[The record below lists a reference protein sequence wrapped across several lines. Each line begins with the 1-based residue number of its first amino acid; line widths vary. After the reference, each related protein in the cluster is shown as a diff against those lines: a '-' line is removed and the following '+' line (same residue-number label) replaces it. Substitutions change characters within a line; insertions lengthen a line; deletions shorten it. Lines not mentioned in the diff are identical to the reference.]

1 MSETNA
7 PSADRPTP
15 DAASSAPAP
24 PAASPAAPPP
34 PWWAAG
40 PPPRRRSALRRI
52 FFYLWVLVF
61 MVSVV
66 LNGYLVVGLAAL
78 TRADALT
85 TSVIRPGDETQ
96 VVAVIDVQGMIRGKH
111 VDLIERFCRK
121 VDKDENI
128 KAVVLRIAS
137 GGGGVATCDRIYN
150 YLRALKET
158 GKPLVVSMGDAAA
171 SGGYYI
177 AAPAD
182 AIFAEPTT
190 ITGSIGVILAWPVLK
205 GTMDKYGA
213 KMIVVRS
220 SRTRAWK
227 AAENFFEEPAAH
239 HLAELRKTVDAFQDR
254 FESIVRA
261 ERGDK
266 LKPTPEA
273 VTTYTGADG
282 KTFKV
287 TESEP
292 FNGKIFLPKRAKAL
306 GLIDEIGYF
315 DEAVDEAARLAGL
328 ARPKV
333 VRYARPK
340 SLMEHLGMDA
350 TTAAPLGMEILEDFR
365 SPRVLAVWRITP

>member
-1 MSETNA
+1 MSETNV
-7 PSADRPTP
+7 PPADRPTP
-15 DAASSAPAP
+15 AAESSAPA
-24 PAASPAAPPP
+24 APAAPPP
-34 PWWAAG
+34 AVPPPSWAVQ
-40 PPPRRRSALRRI
+40 PPPRRRSGLRRV

-61 MVSVV
+61 LVSVV
-66 LNGYLVVGLAAL
+66 LNGYLIVGLAAL
-78 TRADALT
+78 TGADALT
-85 TSVIRPGDETQ
+85 TSVIRPGDEAQ
-96 VVAVIDVQGMIRGKH
+96 VVAVVDVQGMIRGKH

-121 VDKDENI
+121 VAKDENI

-150 YLRALKET
+150 RLKSIKET

-190 ITGSIGVILAWPVLK
+190 ITGSIGVILAWPVIK
-205 GTMDKYGA
+205 GTLDKYGA
-213 KMIVVRS
+213 KMVVVRS

-227 AAENFFEEPAAH
+227 AAENFFEDPAPH

-266 LKPTPEA
+266 LKPTPEQ
-273 VTTYTGADG
+273 VTTYTGSDG
-282 KTFKV
+282 KKFKV

-292 FNGKIFLPKRAKAL
+292 FNGKIFLPERAKAL

-350 TTAAPLGMEILEDFR
+350 KARPPLGMDLLEDFR